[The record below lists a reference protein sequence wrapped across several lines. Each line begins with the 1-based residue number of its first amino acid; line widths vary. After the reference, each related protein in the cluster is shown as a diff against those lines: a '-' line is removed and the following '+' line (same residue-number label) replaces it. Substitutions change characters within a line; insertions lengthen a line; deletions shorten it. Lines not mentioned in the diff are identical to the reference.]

1 MKKIV
6 IVGGGAGGLQL
17 ATSLGRYFS
26 FNRFN
31 RRNKSPA
38 AEVTLVD
45 KNRTHVW
52 KPLLHQV
59 ATGAMDSSMD
69 ALNYQVHGR
78 SNGFQFELGSL
89 CGLDREKRTIEL
101 APVCDDSGQ
110 QLVPARTL
118 DYDYLVIALGSQSND
133 FNTPGVRQHCRFL
146 DSSEQ
151 AQIFHHKLLDQ
162 FLQLENKV
170 VDKVEIAIVGG
181 GATGV
186 ELAAELVDAVDEMGH
201 YGRIANGDLRVTLI
215 EAGPHLLPALP
226 ARLGNSS
233 EKELTRLGVRVL
245 TSTQVAEANEHG
257 FVTANGEEIPA
268 AIRVWAAGVKAPD
281 FLKELDGL
289 TLNRQNQI
297 EVDATLQ
304 SQADPNIFALGDC
317 AGCIDSAGNK
327 VPPRAQSAQQMAK
340 TARENLIALVENGES
355 AELHSFLYKDRGS
368 LVSLSRFDAVGN
380 LMGGLVKG
388 SLTIEGRV
396 AGLAYRSLYRMHLAA
411 LHGWPRAMLLYLVGH
426 ANRFVKPRLKMH

>member
-17 ATSLGRYFS
+17 ATSLGRHFS

-45 KNRTHVW
+45 KNRTHIW

-59 ATGAMDSSMD
+59 ATGALDSSLD
-69 ALNYQVHGR
+69 ALNYQVHAR

-89 CGLDREKRTIEL
+89 RSLNREEKTIEL
-101 APVCDDSGQ
+101 AEVCGDDGQ
-110 QLVPARTL
+110 PLVPPRKL
-118 DYDYLVIALGSQSND
+118 EYDYLVVALGSQSND
-133 FNTPGVRQHCRFL
+133 FGTPGVREHCQFL
-146 DSSEQ
+146 DSAEQ
-151 AQIFHHKLLDQ
+151 AQKFHTRLLDQ
-162 FLQLENKV
+162 FLQLENRV
-170 VDKVEIAIVGG
+170 ADEVQIAIVGG

-186 ELAAELVDAVDEMGH
+186 ELAAELVDAVHEMGH
-201 YGRIANGDLRVTLI
+201 YGRIKNGDLKVTLI
-215 EAGPHLLPALP
+215 EAGAHLLPALP
-226 ARLGNSS
+226 PRLGNSS
-233 EKELTRLGVRVL
+233 EKELSNLGVRVL
-245 TSTQVAEANEHG
+245 TGTQVAEASSTG
-257 FVTANGEEIPA
+257 FKTKDDEEILA

-289 TLNRQNQI
+289 TVNRQNQI
-297 EVDATLQ
+297 EVEASLR
-304 SQADPNIFALGDC
+304 SKSDPAIFALGDC
-317 AGCIDSAGNK
+317 AGCIDAADHK

-340 TARENLIALVENGES
+340 TARDNLIALVENPH
-355 AELHSFLYKDRGS
+355 AELQAFTYKDRGS
-368 LVSLSRFDAVGN
+368 LVSLSKFDAVGS

-388 SLTIEGRV
+388 SFTIEGRL

-411 LHGWPRAMLLYLVGH
+411 LHGWPKAMLLYLIGQ

>member
-17 ATSLGRYFS
+17 ATSLGRHFS
-26 FNRFN
+26 FNRFH

-45 KNRTHVW
+45 KNRTHIW

-59 ATGAMDSSMD
+59 ATGALDSSLD
-69 ALNYQVHGR
+69 ALNYQVHAR
-78 SNGFQFELGSL
+78 TNGFQFELGSL
-89 CGLDREKRTIEL
+89 QGLDREAKTIEL
-101 APVCDDSGQ
+101 AEVCGDDGQ
-110 QLVPARTL
+110 PLVPARKL
-118 DYDYLVIALGSQSND
+118 EYDYLVFALGSQSND
-133 FNTPGVRQHCRFL
+133 FNTPGVRDNCQFL
-146 DSSEQ
+146 DSAEQ
-151 AQIFHHKLLDQ
+151 AQRFHTKLLDQ
-162 FLQLENKV
+162 FLQLENRV
-170 VDKVEIAIVGG
+170 AEEVHIAIVGG

-186 ELAAELVDAVDEMGH
+186 ELAAELVDSVHEMGH
-201 YGRIANGDLRVTLI
+201 YGRIKNGDLKVTLI

-226 ARLGNSS
+226 PRLGNSS
-233 EKELTRLGVRVL
+233 EKELSNLGVRVL
-245 TSTQVAEANEHG
+245 TGTQVAEATPTG
-257 FVTANGEEIPA
+257 FATKDGEEIPA

-281 FLKELDGL
+281 FLKTLDEL

-297 EVDATLQ
+297 EVEASLRSKT
-304 SQADPNIFALGDC
+304 DPAIFALGDC
-317 AGCIDSAGNK
+317 AGCIDAAEHK

-340 TARENLIALVENGES
+340 TARENLIALVENPE
-355 AELHSFLYKDRGS
+355 AELQAFTYKDRGS
-368 LVSLSRFDAVGN
+368 LVSLSKFDAVGS

-388 SLTIEGRV
+388 SFTIEGRL

-411 LHGWPRAMLLYLVGH
+411 LHGWPKAMLLYLIGQ